1 MAVILG
7 IKSCV
12 FSDIFTHTHTS
23 IQITLSS
30 VGLNLQQLSSPAAGF
45 KHRTESVLS
54 HEKVDARVPVWT

>member
-12 FSDIFTHTHTS
+12 FSDIFTHTHTR

-30 VGLNLQQLSSPAAGF
+30 VGLNLQHAAT
-45 KHRTESVLS
+45 KLYSRCL
-54 HEKVDARVPVWT
+54 